1 MTAPFLPPSNPPISA
16 PAAAPPPM
24 APTFSPVD
32 NLPPNDCAF
41 AVVIMADI
49 KTKPKTIAQILVLVN
64 ISIPPFSRLQAPL
77 VTDNRNARASGQC
90 SADILQVWQLGLL
103 RFKARMLSFRST
115 TDLVWR
121 SNHCVLGRGCVDITI
136 LQHAVACYYGPQKS
150 AALPSFSSF
159 NNPIESSTESNA
171 TLSRKGFGECK

>member
-1 MTAPFLPPSNPPISA
+1 VRQLKPF
-16 PAAAPPPM
+16 
-24 APTFSPVD
+24 
-32 NLPPNDCAF
+32 
-41 AVVIMADI
+41 
-49 KTKPKTIAQILVLVN
+49 
-64 ISIPPFSRLQAPL
+64 
-77 VTDNRNARASGQC
+77 
-90 SADILQVWQLGLL
+90 

-121 SNHCVLGRGCVDITI
+121 GNHCVLGRRRADITI

-159 NNPIESSTESNA
+159 DKPIESSTESNA